1 MRASVRFLS
10 FLCLLSFGL
19 VLPAGAAIPAAAAE
33 RPTPV
38 IELRETFGRSL
49 GEHTFL
55 AMEAM
60 RSVVQDTQDP
70 APLVAALEDNSAK
83 LEAAF
88 GGIYGQPAGAEFG
101 RLWRQHIDALVG
113 YATARQAADDQTAEA
128 MLTTLATYRRDFS
141 AFLARTD
148 PNLGG
153 EHEALALQLHIDQL
167 VAFADAD
174 YERAFQAERVAYGH
188 MFELGDVFALAI
200 SDRFPR
206 RFLGARVAFSP
217 SGELRMDLGRL
228 LGEHLVLAAQ
238 AMRAGIDRSPDTA
251 AAADA
256 LAENTQ
262 ELSAVVARVYG
273 QAAGEAFADAWAPHV
288 DQYLVYVGE
297 IAAGD
302 TAGREAALSAL
313 GTYANRIANFLADAN
328 PKFSRVALREM
339 IGHHVERLVEIV
351 DRYSAGDWT
360 GSVSA
365 VRSAHDHMFQVS
377 AALTRGITAQFPG
390 RYQDLDV
397 LPRTDVSTPGGTSP
411 VSWPPLVLLVGGLL
425 GLASLL
431 VRMASPTSHTR
442 TDDGRRR

>member
-1 MRASVRFLS
+1 MRASVRFLPFVS
-10 FLCLLSFGL
+10 VLLIG
-19 VLPAGAAIPAAAAE
+19 VMPVAAAAP
-33 RPTPV
+33 PTPV
-38 IELRETFGRSL
+38 IQLRETLGRSL
-49 GEHTFL
+49 GEHTYL

-60 RSVVQDTQDP
+60 RSVVQETQDP
-70 APLVAALEDNSAK
+70 APLVAALEDNTIQLQS
-83 LEAAF
+83 AF
-88 GGIYGQPAGAEFG
+88 GGIYGRAAGAEFG
-101 RLWRQHIDALVG
+101 RLWRQHIDALVS
-113 YATARQAADDQTAEA
+113 YAMARQAADEQTAQA

-141 AFLARTD
+141 AFLSRTD

-167 VAFADAD
+167 VAFADSE

-206 RFLGARVAFSP
+206 RFQGARVAFSP

-238 AMRAGIDRSPDTA
+238 AMRAGVDRSPDA
-251 AAADA
+251 EAAADA

-262 ELSAVVARVYG
+262 ELSGVVARVYG
-273 QAAGEAFADAWAPHV
+273 QAAGDAFVDAWAPHV
-288 DQYLVYVGE
+288 DEYLVYVGA

-302 TAGREAALSAL
+302 TAARDAALTAL
-313 GTYANRIANFLADAN
+313 RAYAITIANFFADAN

-339 IGHHVERLVEIV
+339 IGHHVESLIDIV

-360 GSVSA
+360 GSVGA
-365 VRSAHDHMFQVS
+365 IRGAHNHMFQVS
-377 AALTRGITAQFPG
+377 AALTRGISAQFPG

-397 LPRTDVSTPGGTSP
+397 LPRTDELSSGIPGGPATTP
-411 VSWPPLVLLVGGLL
+411 ALAVLIGGLL
-425 GLASLL
+425 GLALL
-431 VRMASPTSHTR
+431 VLRIAWPTSRTR

>member
-1 MRASVRFLS
+1 MRASVRFLPFVS
-10 FLCLLSFGL
+10 LLLIG
-19 VLPAGAAIPAAAAE
+19 GALPAAAAAP
-33 RPTPV
+33 PTPV
-38 IELRETFGRSL
+38 IQLRETLGRTL

-60 RSVVQDTQDP
+60 RSVVQETHDP
-70 APLVAALEDNSAK
+70 APLVAALEDNSTQ
-83 LEAAF
+83 LQSAF
-88 GGIYGQPAGAEFG
+88 GGIYGRPAGAEFG

-113 YATARQAADDQTAEA
+113 YATARQAADEQTATA

-141 AFLARTD
+141 AFLSRTD

-153 EHEALALQLHIDQL
+153 EHEAVALQLHIDQL
-167 VAFADAD
+167 VAFADSE

-200 SDRFPR
+200 SDRFPK
-206 RFLGARVAFSP
+206 RFQGARVAFSP

-238 AMRAGIDRSPDTA
+238 AMRAGVDGSPDA
-251 AAADA
+251 EAAADA

-262 ELSAVVARVYG
+262 ELSTVVARVYG
-273 QAAGEAFADAWAPHV
+273 QAAGDAFADAWAPHV
-288 DQYLVYVGE
+288 DDYLTYVGA

-302 TAGREAALSAL
+302 SAGRDAALAAL
-313 GTYANRIANFLADAN
+313 RAYPPDIANFFADAN

-339 IGHHVERLVEIV
+339 IANHVQSLIDIV
-351 DRYSAGDWT
+351 DRYSAGDFA

-365 VRSAHDHMFQVS
+365 VRAAHNHMFQVS
-377 AALTRGITAQFPG
+377 AAMTRGIIAQFPG

-397 LPRTDVSTPGGTSP
+397 LPRTDEVTSGDAGGSPITPA
-411 VSWPPLVLLVGGLL
+411 LAILLGGLL
-425 GLASLL
+425 GLASL
-431 VRMASPTSHTR
+431 VIRITSPTSRTR
-442 TDDGRRR
+442 TGDGRRR